1 MKEKT
6 KPLNLDFDK
15 LMEAFFLTYKSF
27 NPNNWDK
34 FWESYKETEI
44 IKDIKLIFELYNK
57 KIKSACEFWLK
68 YKDNPELL
76 LEEYPEYEEKVKEIE
91 KEAYQKEF
99 YMEFVKNYFL
109 EKYNEWLFK
118 LAFKDVLE
126 EGE

>member
-1 MKEKT
+1 MKEKP
-6 KPLNLDFDK
+6 KPLDLEIYEEVDGAR
-15 LMEAFFLTYKSF
+15 E
-27 NPNNWDK
+27 
-34 FWESYKETEI
+34 EI
-44 IKDIKLIFELYNK
+44 IDLFYSNKKVDEKDIRRVFWHLK
-57 KIKSACEFWLK
+57 KNVIEDIKSACEFYLR